1 MNPFEEDIT
10 NPECDGVYYQTPEE
24 LKVKHNPE
32 PDVVHD
38 DSLPSDEEDEK
49 EKEDHHEDDD
59 DEGEEKKEDD
69 DKEKEDKD
77 HDDDDDEH
85 HDEHHDDHDH
95 HEHEEH
101 EHHEHEE
108 HEHHHDHHHDDCHHH
123 DGHHF
128 GHDMSPIEA
137 IRRIKSDPATVS
149 ITKLNG
155 KYYIDHN
162 DLRCYMDACGEANYE
177 CALKNII
184 AANNDGELSSDNVGI
199 VMGESD
205 LLKLDPETKLAMES
219 SDVNFEVYDN

>member
-1 MNPFEEDIT
+1 MDPFKEDIT

-24 LKVKHNPE
+24 LKVKNNPE

-38 DSLPSDEEDEK
+38 DSLPSDEEKEK
-49 EKEDHHEDDD
+49 EKKEED
-59 DEGEEKKEDD
+59 DEGEEKEKE

-77 HDDDDDEH
+77 HEDDEKR
-85 HDEHHDDHDH
+85 HDEHDH
-95 HEHEEH
+95 H

-108 HEHHHDHHHDDCHHH
+108 HEHHHDHHHHDDCHHF
-123 DGHHF
+123 GHH
-128 GHDMSPIEA
+128 MTPIEA
-137 IRRIKSDPATVS
+137 IRKVKGDPASVS

-184 AANNDGELSSDNVGI
+184 AANNDGELSSDNIGI
-199 VMGESD
+199 VMSESD
-205 LLKLDPETKLAMES
+205 LLKLDPETKLTMES
-219 SDVNFEVYDN
+219 SDVNFEVYGD